1 MLRQY
6 CESHGYTN
14 LPEDRQ
20 FEFFVTHIVT
30 NRLQIDAVDP
40 SDVVSA
46 GGGDTALDAICIVVN
61 GSLVLELEQV
71 EELAAQNNFLDVTFL
86 FIQAERSPSFNGGK
100 IGEIGFGVEEFFK
113 ERPTVPRN
121 ESVNQAAIIMRAI
134 FDKGPLF
141 KRGNPIC
148 QIFYATTGKWS
159 NDTHLEARRA
169 GVISSLEE
177 LGLFREVEFTALGAD
192 ALQKMYRES
201 QNSISREFTFAER
214 TVVPE
219 IAGVNEAYL
228 GFLPADDYL
237 KLITDEN
244 GNIIKSIFYDNVRD
258 FQDYNDV
265 NKGIRETISDQ
276 LLRARFV
283 LMNNGVTIITKTL
296 RTTGN
301 RFTIEDYQIVN
312 GCQTSHVLYDC
323 RDSLDGL
330 TMVPV
335 RVISTRD
342 EEVIGSIIKATNRQ
356 TQVKEEQ
363 LVALT
368 EFQKKL
374 EEYFKSFENGKKLYF
389 ERRPCQYNNAP
400 GIEKTR
406 VITRPNLM
414 QAYTSMIL
422 EEPHR
427 VTRSTKGIREQV
439 GKAIFGEDH
448 RLEPYYLSAL
458 GLYRLEYLFRNGS
471 IEPSLK
477 PARHHIL
484 LAFRLLANPDAPPAR
499 ANSKEMARYCEELMP
514 KLWDAGEA
522 EVLFNGA
529 TQAIRALT
537 NGEINRDSIRTL
549 AFTEALKAEFRPA
562 VVR

>member
-1 MLRQY
+1 
-6 CESHGYTN
+6 
-14 LPEDRQ
+14 
-20 FEFFVTHIVT
+20 
-30 NRLQIDAVDP
+30 
-40 SDVVSA
+40 
-46 GGGDTALDAICIVVN
+46 
-61 GSLVLELEQV
+61 
-71 EELAAQNNFLDVTFL
+71 
-86 FIQAERSPSFNGGK
+86 
-100 IGEIGFGVEEFFK
+100 
-113 ERPTVPRN
+113 
-121 ESVNQAAIIMRAI
+121 
-134 FDKGPLF
+134 
-141 KRGNPIC
+141 
-148 QIFYATTGKWS
+148 
-159 NDTHLEARRA
+159 
-169 GVISSLEE
+169 
-177 LGLFREVEFTALGAD
+177 
-192 ALQKMYRES
+192 
-201 QNSISREFTFAER
+201 
-214 TVVPE
+214 
-219 IAGVNEAYL
+219 
-228 GFLPADDYL
+228 
-237 KLITDEN
+237 
-244 GNIIKSIFYDNVRD
+244 
-258 FQDYNDV
+258 
-265 NKGIRETISDQ
+265 
-276 LLRARFV
+276 
-283 LMNNGVTIITKTL
+283 
-296 RTTGN
+296 
-301 RFTIEDYQIVN
+301 
-312 GCQTSHVLYDC
+312 
-323 RDSLDGL
+323 
-330 TMVPV
+330 
-335 RVISTRD
+335 
-342 EEVIGSIIKATNRQ
+342 
-356 TQVKEEQ
+356 VKEEQ

-439 GKAIFGEDH
+439 GEDH